1 MRIRRVAS
9 SVLAS
14 GPGVEGAG
22 EAETPIGVELDT
34 VWVCCRVLE
43 RSGRDGPG
51 VGTSA
56 TSDPR
61 HICDAAMAGGG
72 ASFS

>member
-1 MRIRRVAS
+1 VRIRRVAS
-9 SVLAS
+9 SDFAS

-22 EAETPIGVELDT
+22 EAETLRGVELDMT
-34 VWVCCRVLE
+34 WICCKVLE
-43 RSGRDGPG
+43 RSGREGP
-51 VGTSA
+51 GTSA

-61 HICDAAMAGGG
+61 DACDEAMASGG